1 MRPWSVGVFAA
12 GLVTALVL
20 VPPVAMRADQAQP
33 SPSDLA
39 RRLQT
44 RYAAIKDFRADF
56 TQSVRGGVL
65 KTLTTE
71 QRGEVKIK
79 KPGKMRWTY
88 GPPDRHVFVS
98 DGTRIYFYVP
108 ADRTVHTSSMPKG
121 DDLSA
126 AVLFLTGTG
135 NLERDFTHTMPANQP
150 SGEWHLT
157 LTPKVRQDDFSSLT
171 LVVDRTSLNFKSF
184 SWTDHGGALN
194 TIGFSRM
201 QENVGLKDSEFTF
214 DIPKGARVISGGGR

>member
-1 MRPWSVGVFAA
+1 MFAA

-33 SPSDLA
+33 APSDLA

-194 TIGFSRM
+194 TIRFNKM